1 MLCGDLDGKE
11 IQKKKRGDIC
21 IHIADSLCS
30 TVETT
35 QHYKATMKSESVSHL
50 AVSDSL

>member
-1 MLCGDLDGKE
+1 MLGGDLYGKE
-11 IQKKKRGDIC
+11 IQEKKGDIC

-35 QHYKATMKSESVSHL
+35 QHYKATMKS
-50 AVSDSL
+50 